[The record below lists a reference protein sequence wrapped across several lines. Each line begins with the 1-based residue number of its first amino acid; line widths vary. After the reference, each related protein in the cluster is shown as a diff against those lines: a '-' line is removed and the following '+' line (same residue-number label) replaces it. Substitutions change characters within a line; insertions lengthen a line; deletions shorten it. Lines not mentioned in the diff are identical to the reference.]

1 MKNPVLTT
9 VTTYVRTY
17 MREVQLSTVKFGL
30 KSVLQIHPKQVPR
43 CKKKGH
49 VPNCSTCN
57 CIRLIVLCSEV

>member
-1 MKNPVLTT
+1 MENPVLTT

-43 CKKKGH
+43 CKKKDMYLTV
-49 VPNCSTCN
+49 VPVTVYV
-57 CIRLIVLCSEV
+57 LFVLCSEV

>member
-1 MKNPVLTT
+1 MENPVLTT

-43 CKKKGH
+43 CKKKKDMYLTV
-49 VPNCSTCN
+49 VPVT
-57 CIRLIVLCSEV
+57 VYV